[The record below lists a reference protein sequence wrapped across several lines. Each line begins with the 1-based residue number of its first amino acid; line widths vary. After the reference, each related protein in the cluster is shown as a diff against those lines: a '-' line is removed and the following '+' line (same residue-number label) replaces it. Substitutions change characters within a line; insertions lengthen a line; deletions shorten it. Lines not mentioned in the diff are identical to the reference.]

1 MTTTGEDTMIE
12 KMYAA
17 METMMNKMEEMSNN
31 INKLQEEMACLRNEV
46 SHTAGM
52 YGTNISKCRLY
63 SRMDVL
69 NWLNNN
75 LSLDTN
81 FGVWLEECL
90 PTQEHFKTFCL
101 NNYFE
106 SYEIMLNE
114 LINKPIDVQQN
125 GKKQPPILCLKNRTV
140 ELYIY
145 VEKKDRS
152 TGEII
157 PDEYEW
163 VLMNDDSLKAV
174 FKHLFWGL
182 GKQLLVWKN
191 ANIESINDEENTDG
205 YEDYVRRM
213 NRLRPQRKMTEQ
225 QIFVKMKGILMNC
238 LKTSVTEFI
247 EMNAQ

>member
-1 MTTTGEDTMIE
+1 MTTE
-12 KMYAA
+12 KIYAV
-17 METMMNKMEEMSNN
+17 METMMTKMEEMSNN
-31 INKLQEEMACLRNEV
+31 INKLQEEIGYLRNEV
-46 SHTAGM
+46 SHNAGM
-52 YGTNISKCRLY
+52 YGDNISKCRLY

-69 NWLNNN
+69 NWLNNH
-75 LSLDTN
+75 LSLDTH
-81 FGVWLEECL
+81 FGKWLEECL
-90 PTQEHFKTFCL
+90 PTQDHFTTFCF

-114 LINKPIDVQQN
+114 LIHKPIDVYQN
-125 GKKQPPILCLKNRTV
+125 NKEQPPILCLKNRTV

-145 VEKKDRS
+145 IEKIDRA

-163 VLMNDDSLKAV
+163 VLMNDESLKEI
-174 FKHLFWGL
+174 FNHLHWGL
-182 GKQLLVWKN
+182 GKQLIVWKN
-191 ANIESINDEENTDG
+191 MNIESINDEENTEG

-213 NRLRPQRKMTEQ
+213 NRLRPKRIMTGQ
-225 QIFVKMKGILMNC
+225 QMFLKLKTILMNC